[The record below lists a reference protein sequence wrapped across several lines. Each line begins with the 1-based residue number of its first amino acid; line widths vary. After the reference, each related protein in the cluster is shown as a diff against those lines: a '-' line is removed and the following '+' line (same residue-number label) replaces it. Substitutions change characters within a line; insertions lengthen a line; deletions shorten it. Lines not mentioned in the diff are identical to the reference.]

1 MAAVG
6 WQVVSRRLVV
16 PRSAVVP
23 FVTVVDDWPAVA
35 TRQPV
40 DWQVVVALVAVDSL
54 LIPRNE
60 VLNQLAVPD
69 SHAMPYPNG
78 GRYKCSRVDS
88 ALRPVVAADAAAT
101 LGLVVAAVALL
112 RLAPRHY

>member
-1 MAAVG
+1 MP
-6 WQVVSRRLVV
+6 RL
-16 PRSAVVP
+16 AVVP

-35 TRQPV
+35 TIQPV
-40 DWQVVVALVAVDSL
+40 GWLVVAVVVAVDSL
-54 LIPRNE
+54 LIPKNE

-101 LGLVVAAVALL
+101 LGLVVVVAVVLL

>member
-1 MAAVG
+1 M
-6 WQVVSRRLVV
+6 V

-40 DWQVVVALVAVDSL
+40 GWLVVAVVAVDSL
-54 LIPRNE
+54 LIPKNE
-60 VLNQLAVPD
+60 VLNRLAVPD